1 MPITA
6 ARQLNRISEK
16 EFYEIDY
23 LVTGLA
29 FRLHRELGP
38 WFIEEAIY
46 QNGLAQLC
54 EAEGLSVCTELPVVA
69 AFDTFSKTCFLDLVV
84 NASIPYELKT
94 VEAIHPKHRSQALN
108 YLMLT
113 GLAHANIF
121 NFRCPSVQHEFVSTT
136 IAPRDRYSFSLNFD
150 FWQDLDA
157 DARWLSETMCHL
169 IEEWGLFL
177 DVALFYD
184 AVEHFR
190 GGRDIV
196 VQQVNIA
203 RNGRIIGRQL
213 VHLINPLTAFKVTAI
228 SKDVAQFE
236 KRLIKFLSV
245 TSLKAIQWINFN
257 RHDVSFKTLVRGPA
271 D

>member
-6 ARQLNRISEK
+6 ARELNRISDK
-16 EFYEIDY
+16 EFHEIDY

-29 FRLHRELGP
+29 FQLHRELGP

-46 QNGLAQLC
+46 QNGLAQMC
-54 EAEGLSVCTELPVVA
+54 EAEGLSVCKELPVVA
-69 AFDTFSKTCFLDLVV
+69 AFDTFSKTYFLDLVI

-94 VEAIHPKHRSQALN
+94 VEKIHPKHRSQILN

-113 GLAHANIF
+113 GLAHANMF

-136 IAPRDRYSFSLNFD
+136 VAPHDRYSFSLNFD

-157 DARWLSETMCHL
+157 DSRWLNETMRHL

-190 GGRDIV
+190 GGHHVIV
-196 VQQVNIA
+196 EQVNIA

-213 VHLINPLTAFKVTAI
+213 VRLLNQLTAFKVTAI
-228 SKDVAQFE
+228 SKDVEQFE
-236 KRLIKFLSV
+236 KRLVKFLSV
-245 TSLKAIQWINFN
+245 TTLNAIQWINFN
-257 RHDVSFKTLVRGPA
+257 RHDVSFKTLVRRTT